1 VERKW
6 RKGGFSIL
14 SQIFDPYSLDLS
26 NVSLQ
31 SQSAALLALTTILLF
46 LFISQ
51 ASLSDDGV
59 RVNCIC
65 PHAVFTEMIL
75 LQMEALKEGRRE
87 IPERFA
93 NMTPE
98 EILGMFAQ

>member
-1 VERKW
+1 
-6 RKGGFSIL
+6 
-14 SQIFDPYSLDLS
+14 
-26 NVSLQ
+26 
-31 SQSAALLALTTILLF
+31 
-46 LFISQ
+46 
-51 ASLSDDGV
+51 
-59 RVNCIC
+59 
-65 PHAVFTEMIL
+65 MIL